1 MGTYVENAAL
11 EQNRQ
16 TDINPRASA
25 LIVDDDAAI
34 RRLCRKLLEREG
46 WRVEEAADGGE
57 AIRRCYDY
65 PPDVIVMDI
74 DMPKMDGLEATRQ
87 LRSTAATEGIP
98 IVILSGHSDLYDV
111 ETILSAG
118 ADAFIS
124 KPVRPREFT
133 LRIRCLS
140 RLRRAWRELKD
151 GREILGEQTRILSLL
166 SEYSAA
172 LSRKEDLDSIL
183 HITVRAAADMTSCQR
198 ISIMLPDPRRDTLS
212 IAASIG
218 IEDHVIRNV
227 KLTIGESIAGR
238 VFATGQPIVINDQTQ
253 AGFDVSDRDFRVF
266 KGLPMLSSPM
276 SAAEKTI
283 GVLNVTKRVGARPF
297 EPSELGFLNLLTN
310 YAASAVQNVW
320 IRQARDEARD
330 GIVVALAKLAEHRD
344 DDTGKHLDR
353 VTLFCLKLAEAL
365 RQNPIYS
372 DLIDSDYL
380 WNMERAVPLHD
391 IGKVAIPDAILLK
404 PGRLTE
410 SEMAV
415 MRTHAE
421 IGADTIRSLLERSPN
436 SGFLRMAEEIAQN
449 HHEWVNGKGYPRGLK
464 GDEIPLSARIAALA
478 DVYDALTTKRVYKE
492 AMSHRKALE
501 IIVKESGSHFDP
513 DIVKVFLKLEPEF
526 ERLAKELADADPNPP
541 AHSTLGGDDPIS
553 ALIRPREGT
562 PLSFGS

>member
-1 MGTYVENAAL
+1 LGTHVKNAAL
-11 EQNRQ
+11 EQLLQ
-16 TDINPRASA
+16 SEVDPRASA
-25 LIVDDDAAI
+25 LIVDDDPAI
-34 RRLCRKLLEREG
+34 RRLCRMLLEREG
-46 WRVEEAADGGE
+46 WQVEEAADGGE
-57 AIRRCYDY
+57 AIHQCYEV

-74 DMPKMDGLEATRQ
+74 DMPMMNGLEATRQ

-111 ETILSAG
+111 ETVLSAG
-118 ADAFIS
+118 ADAYIA
-124 KPVRPREFT
+124 KPVRPKEFT

-172 LSRKEDLDSIL
+172 LSRIEDLDSIL
-183 HITVRAAADMTSCQR
+183 NITVRAAADMTSCQR
-198 ISIMLPDPRRDTLS
+198 ISIMLPDSQRDTLG

-218 IEDHVIRNV
+218 IEDHVIRHV
-227 KLTIGESIAGR
+227 KLAIGESIAGR
-238 VFATGQPIVINDQTQ
+238 VFATGETIVINTQTQ
-253 AGFDVSDRDFRVF
+253 AERVVSDHDFRIF
-266 KGLPMLSSPM
+266 RELPMLSSPM

-353 VTLFCLKLAEAL
+353 VTLFCLKLAEEL
-365 RQNPIYS
+365 RNNPSYTV
-372 DLIDSDYL
+372 LIDAEFL

-410 SEMAV
+410 EEMVV

-421 IGADTIRSLLERSPN
+421 IGADTIRSLLQRSPD

-449 HHEWVNGKGYPRGLK
+449 HHEWVNGKGYPRGLD
-464 GDEIPLSARIAALA
+464 GRRD
-478 DVYDALTTKRVYKE
+478 
-492 AMSHRKALE
+492 
-501 IIVKESGSHFDP
+501 
-513 DIVKVFLKLEPEF
+513 
-526 ERLAKELADADPNPP
+526 
-541 AHSTLGGDDPIS
+541 STQCEDR
-553 ALIRPREGT
+553 RPGRC
-562 PLSFGS
+562 L